1 MKFKKPKFWDYEKPN
16 FFSYLLLPLSFF
28 LIILKYFK
36 TITAPKT
43 KKLNIKTICVG
54 NIYLGG
60 TGKTS
65 LSIKINQILNKK
77 KIKTCFIKKNYTN
90 QTDEQKILENNGKLF
105 KSAKRISALYEAM
118 SNDYQVA
125 ILDDGLQDPSINYD
139 LRFVCFNTINWIGN
153 GLVIPAGP
161 LREGLN
167 NLKKYKHIFLNGNME
182 NIENIKKI
190 ILEINPEINI
200 YIGEYKLLN
209 INEFNLKEK
218 FIVFSG
224 IGNHKTF
231 ISTLKKN
238 NFKIIKDIEFPDHYN
253 YSKKDI
259 KKILELAKSL
269 NAEIL
274 TTEKDYMRIGENF
287 QKEINCFKIS
297 LKIDQLDEINNKIKK
312 LYESI

>member
-16 FFSYLLLPLSFF
+16 FFSYFLLPISFLLLIFN
-28 LIILKYFK
+28 YFR
-36 TITAPKT
+36 TAT
-43 KKLNIKTICVG
+43 VRRTEKLNIKTVCVG

-65 LSIKINQILNKK
+65 LSIKINDILNEK
-77 KIKTCFIKKNYTN
+77 KIKSCFIKKDYAN

-105 KSAKRISALYEAM
+105 KSYKRIDALKEAIL
-118 SNDYQVA
+118 NNYQVA

-139 LRFVCFNTINWIGN
+139 LKFICFNTINWIGN

-161 LREGLN
+161 LRENLK
-167 NLKKYKHIFLNGNME
+167 NLKKYKHVFLIGNME
-182 NIENIKKI
+182 NLENIKKI
-190 ILEINPEINI
+190 ILKINPKINI
-200 YIGEYKLLN
+200 YIGEYKLSN
-209 INEFNLKEK
+209 VSEFNLQEK

-238 NFKIIKDIEFPDHYN
+238 NFEIIKEIEFPDHYN

-259 KKILELAKSL
+259 DEIISISNQSNCKI
-269 NAEIL
+269 I
-274 TTEKDYMRIGENF
+274 TTEKDFYRLD
-287 QKEINCFKIS
+287 QNC
-297 LKIDQLDEINNKIKK
+297 IDKIKFVK
-312 LYESI
+312 SDLEITNQNNLIKTLSKIYE

>member
-259 KKILELAKSL
+259 SEIISISNHNNCKI
-269 NAEIL
+269 I
-274 TTEKDYMRIGENF
+274 TTEKDFYRLGQNY
-287 QKEINCFKIS
+287 
-297 LKIDQLDEINNKIKK
+297 IDKIKFVK
-312 LYESI
+312 SELEIINQDNLIKTLSKIYE